1 MMLMALVTQGVDYQE
16 VFSSIVCYSSI
27 WSLLAVA
34 NIFDWKV
41 HQMDVKTAFL
51 QGELDKEMYMKQPD
65 GYVDKKW
72 PNHVYKLK
80 ESISGLKQGARCRN
94 TALDTYLK
102 SNGYHNSSPDQC
114 LYIKSAKK
122 KSSKIDFVILALY
135 VDDIMWFLNNI
146 DMLNEEK
153 TLLARRFKVKD
164 LDEMLYIL
172 GMSVKRKQ

>member
-1 MMLMALVTQGVDYQE
+1 M
-16 VFSSIVCYSSI
+16 
-27 WSLLAVA
+27 
-34 NIFDWKV
+34 
-41 HQMDVKTAFL
+41 
-51 QGELDKEMYMKQPD
+51 
-65 GYVDKKW
+65 
-72 PNHVYKLK
+72 
-80 ESISGLKQGARCRN
+80 KQGARCRN

-135 VDDIMWFLNNI
+135 VDDMRFLNNI